1 MVSSL
6 TLVAING
13 HEAVSLVVP
22 ALGGIG
28 AVNRN
33 LVVVG
38 TQTMT
43 VGVRVGEQATL
54 LGGGSNKSSTY
65 KRTWYSPV
73 AIDFLNRLP
82 VWFPLATRESCCELK
97 WFGIIKCRLRH
108 DMDVDVPLLVRSSD
122 ID

>member
-28 AVNRN
+28 AVDRD

-54 LGGGSNKSSTY
+54 LGGGSSTC
-65 KRTWYSPV
+65 KHTWCSPV
-73 AIDFLNRLP
+73 AIEFLNRLP
-82 VWFPLATRESCCELK
+82 SCQQDKEL
-97 WFGIIKCRLRH
+97 L
-108 DMDVDVPLLVRSSD
+108 
-122 ID
+122 

>member
-54 LGGGSNKSSTY
+54 LGGGSKKTFN
-65 KRTWYSPV
+65 
-73 AIDFLNRLP
+73 L
-82 VWFPLATRESCCELK
+82 
-97 WFGIIKCRLRH
+97 
-108 DMDVDVPLLVRSSD
+108 
-122 ID
+122 

>member
-54 LGGGSNKSSTY
+54 LGGGSNKTSTC
-65 KRTWYSPV
+65 KRTWCSPV

-82 VWFPLATRESCCELK
+82 VWFLLATRQRSSYKQK
-97 WFGIIKCRLRH
+97 WFGIIQCKLRH
-108 DMDVDVPLLVRSSD
+108 GCRRSTASPKFRH
-122 ID
+122 

>member
-28 AVNRN
+28 AVDRD

-54 LGGGSNKSSTY
+54 LGGGSSTC
-65 KRTWYSPV
+65 KHTWCNPV
-73 AIDFLNRLP
+73 AIEFLNRLP
-82 VWFPLATRESCCELK
+82 SCQQDKEL
-97 WFGIIKCRLRH
+97 L
-108 DMDVDVPLLVRSSD
+108 
-122 ID
+122 